1 MAINFKPSQA
11 GLDKHL
17 EGEHLEEA
25 GLEHLP
31 HLQEQ
36 LLDLLLR
43 QQGDLLKLR
52 TNEWRVTVRSRYP
65 ACHQEF
71 CIMLYINFQPRTRLQ
86 RLSSILPAV
95 CSVSGLTFRKLPS
108 FWRKLKKIG
117 QINPWP
123 FSSQQQQQYA
133 AAWTAWQQAQQ
144 QQQQVDFTKKNT
156 WLHVILA
163 STEAKRLHYIG
174 WGDVWIM
181 CFQQQQQQPQP

>member
-36 LLDLLLR
+36 LLDLRLR
-43 QQGDLLKLR
+43 QQGDPSKLK

-71 CIMLYINFQPRTRLQ
+71 WIMLYINFQPWTRLQ

-95 CSVSGLTFRKLPS
+95 CSVSGPAFRKLPS
-108 FWRKLKKIG
+108 SIPSLLRKAVKLRGLTHDHFPVSSSSSTLLPG
-117 QINPWP
+117 QLGSRR
-123 FSSQQQQQYA
+123 SSS
-133 AAWTAWQQAQQ
+133 
-144 QQQQVDFTKKNT
+144 N
-156 WLHVILA
+156 
-163 STEAKRLHYIG
+163 SR
-174 WGDVWIM
+174 
-181 CFQQQQQQPQP
+181 